1 MQVIF
6 FCVPLH
12 RQHKN
17 WSKNPAIHHIL
28 FTI

>member
-12 RQHKN
+12 RQTKCCCKKS
-17 WSKNPAIHHIL
+17 SKSIIL